1 MNRTGYPLCAQIPF
15 QHRQGQVR
23 KFMNAQWRIQQADLH
38 MSPFFPREYT
48 WYSTVFPI
56 IETGAIVP
64 HGASSSNVHM
74 LFDTPRAVSMIR
86 MASGQPVPSPS
97 RMFRFSMGVQSQ
109 GIGRQLIRWFSGAV

>member
-1 MNRTGYPLCAQIPF
+1 
-15 QHRQGQVR
+15 
-23 KFMNAQWRIQQADLH
+23 MNAQWRIQQADLH

-64 HGASSSNVHM
+64 HGASSSNVH
-74 LFDTPRAVSMIR
+74 AVR
-86 MASGQPVPSPS
+86 YAKGGLDDPHGQRTAGSFPEPHVQVQH
-97 RMFRFSMGVQSQ
+97 GGQSQ